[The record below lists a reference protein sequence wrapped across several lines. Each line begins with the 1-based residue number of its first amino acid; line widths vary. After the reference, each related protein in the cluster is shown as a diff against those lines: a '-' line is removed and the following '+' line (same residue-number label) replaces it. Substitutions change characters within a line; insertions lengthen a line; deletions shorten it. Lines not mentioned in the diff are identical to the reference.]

1 MSAPTE
7 RSEARDRRDR
17 TIGKSFPDPTPP
29 KETSAA
35 QTGTSV
41 STAVANAFLQNPSE
55 NTPWGS
61 TSVTPTGNYGWTDPY
76 TGQTYDIPTFTR
88 NTTLSP
94 SGQATKNQTDA
105 AQLNLGKLANQQSGF
120 LLDYMG
126 QPFDP
131 NMNYTWDT
139 SQATP
144 ESRRWVE
151 YTPDQ
156 IRAMTPA
163 GGGGGGGGGS
173 GFTAGTFN
181 PSKTYDQWA
190 AQFMNDFGPR
200 GRGGGGSPGYFP
212 DRAAYDA
219 FVADEKAKWQDAER
233 ARYTD
238 WQMKGGGG
246 SSAGGAGTYTGPG
259 GYWDVTPGTGGKWVG
274 TPKTGSDRL
283 VDWASLG
290 NDDYEE
296 SRKRVEEALFSR
308 LEPRIARD
316 REALETRLANQGIGL
331 GSDLYRQGVDE
342 FARQSTDARMQA
354 ILAGGQEQSRLFG
367 MDQARVATNNA
378 VRGQQIQEALV
389 RRNQPLNEIMALLS
403 GSQINLPQFMG
414 ANMPTIPT
422 TDNAG
427 IIANYDN
434 MQMQKAQMENQAT
447 QSILGGLFGLG
458 GKLLGTKFWA

>member
-1 MSAPTE
+1 MSAP
-7 RSEARDRRDR
+7 RNFSEARDRRDR

-76 TGQTYDIPTFTR
+76 TNQTYNIPTFTR
-88 NTTLSP
+88 NTTLTP
-94 SGQATKNQTDA
+94 SGQATKDQTDA
-105 AQLNLGKLANQQSGF
+105 AQLNLGKLANQQSSF

-131 NMNYTWDT
+131 NTNYSWDS

-156 IRAMTPA
+156 IKAMSTQT
-163 GGGGGGGGGS
+163 GGGGS
-173 GFTAGTFN
+173 GFTAGAFN
-181 PSKTYDQWA
+181 PSKTYEQWA
-190 AQFMNDFGPR
+190 ADFSANQHG
-200 GRGGGGSPGYFP
+200 GTRGGNGAAPLYP
-212 DRAAYDA
+212 DRPLYDA
-219 FVADEKAKWQDAER
+219 FVADERSKFDTSER

-238 WQMKGGGG
+238 WQMNGGGG
-246 SSAGGAGTYTGPG
+246 GAGGASAYSGPG
-259 GYWDVTPGTGGKWVG
+259 GYWDVMPGSSGKWIG

-316 REALETRLANQGIGL
+316 RDALETRLANQGIGL
-331 GSDLYRQGVDE
+331 GSDLYKQGVDE
-342 FARQSTDARMQA
+342 FARQSTDARMQT

-427 IIANYDN
+427 IVGNYDN

-447 QSILGGLFGLG
+447 GQILGGLFGLG
-458 GKLLGTKFWA
+458 GKLIGSKFWA